1 MGARDA
7 SFRARPASADT
18 ALLGQCPSRHAPP
31 RPLPFG
37 PQSLRQSAA
46 PGHAHFR
53 APRGPAIT
61 GSARGGASRRLEFSP
76 SAIFLVTLFPRS
88 VAFSPQTA
96 QGSTPGGVRPERGKT
111 PGSHG
116 RVPTPA
122 GFGPAP
128 AAARQ
133 RPPRP
138 LTAAGRPA
146 RPAPRRLRPAGP
158 LSAAARD
165 VRLGPAGDHRFVTS
179 HQGYGR
185 FRRGAAAGEPRALV
199 FPGPGGPPL
208 SPRPAR

>member
-31 RPLPFG
+31 RPLPFR

-53 APRGPAIT
+53 APRGRAIT
-61 GSARGGASRRLEFSP
+61 GSARGGASRRFEFSP
-76 SAIFLVTLFPRS
+76 SAIFLVTFFPRS

-96 QGSTPGGVRPERGKT
+96 QGSTPGGARPERGKT

-116 RVPTPA
+116 RVPTLA
-122 GFGPAP
+122 GFGSAP

-146 RPAPRRLRPAGP
+146 RPAPRRLSPAGLQQP
-158 LSAAARD
+158 
-165 VRLGPAGDHRFVTS
+165 
-179 HQGYGR
+179 
-185 FRRGAAAGEPRALV
+185 
-199 FPGPGGPPL
+199 PGTCVWVQ
-208 SPRPAR
+208 SETTVS